1 MDQPFPGVFR
11 ERGRLMTKNLVPGL
25 RSYGEELIAAGGVEY
40 RVWDPSRS
48 KPAAALMN
56 GLRNFPVRP
65 GMKVLYL
72 GAANGNTVSFFSD
85 IVGSKGVVYAVEIS
99 DRAIRDLLPMAERR
113 GNVVPLLANA
123 RTPRAYFWIEPVDI
137 VYEDVAA
144 RDQADIMAW
153 NCKEFLHHGGVAA
166 IAIKARSID
175 VVAKPRDVI
184 RTELEKLSRNF
195 KVAEHMPLEP
205 YEKDHEF
212 AVMAYAPSGTALG

>member
-25 RSYGEELIAAGGVEY
+25 RSYGEDITSIGGTEY
-40 RVWDPSRS
+40 RVWDPCRS
-48 KPAAALMN
+48 KPAAALMS
-56 GLRNFPVRP
+56 GLRNFPVLP

-85 IVGSKGVVYAVEIS
+85 IVGPKGVVYGVEIS
-99 DRAIRDLLPMAERR
+99 DRAIRDLIPTAERR
-113 GNVVPLLANA
+113 GNIVPILANA
-123 RTPRAYFWIEPVDI
+123 RTPKSYFWIEPVSL

-144 RDQADIMAW
+144 RDQADILAW
-153 NCKEFLHHGGVAA
+153 NCKQFLRPGGIAA

-184 RTELEKLSRNF
+184 NAELGRLSKNF
-195 KVAEHMPLEP
+195 RVAEHMGLDP

-212 AVMAYAPSGTALG
+212 AVMSYAPSE